1 MSISIKE
8 WKQSSFSLILANA
21 SPNSNPPLPS
31 LNLLTVVCGCWP
43 TCNLSVLGGLCLMP
57 VTCAQVC
64 LNLPVPTEDFALN
77 LLNSREDM
85 ERGLY
90 RIFSRV
96 LTRKS
101 YFIDPHDTEEHL
113 TVPPTLSRQI
123 LMLLPASMV
132 VIDFKVLPAC

>member
-1 MSISIKE
+1 
-8 WKQSSFSLILANA
+8 
-21 SPNSNPPLPS
+21 
-31 LNLLTVVCGCWP
+31 
-43 TCNLSVLGGLCLMP
+43 MP

-64 LNLPVPTEDFALN
+64 LNLPVPTEGFILN

-90 RIFSRV
+90 RIFSRI

-123 LMLLPASMV
+123 LMLLLASMV
-132 VIDFKVLPAC
+132 VIGFKVLPAC